1 MTAQTKSN
9 GRRTMLILAIVF
21 IVPIVL
27 AKLALENDWFN
38 RASSNLGE
46 LITPPLDMSG
56 LLEASHEPKWRIVY
70 VLPGVCEARCENAIY
85 SISQVHKALGV
96 ESTRVQPVVISTE
109 LSQADEIKSLQ
120 ENTNIKLLKTTAESV
135 KQVFKDQ
142 STDVIF
148 VSDTLNNVILRYSLY
163 TVQQEAVL
171 HSRDILLDLKRLLKL
186 SRIG

>member
-1 MTAQTKSN
+1 MTAHNKSN
-9 GRRTMLILAIVF
+9 GRRTLLILAVVF

-38 RASSNLGE
+38 RAASNLGE
-46 LITPPLDMSG
+46 LITPPLDMSALQG
-56 LLEASHEPKWRIVY
+56 ASDEPKWRILY
-70 VLPGVCEARCENAIY
+70 LLPEVCDARCENAIY
-85 SISQVHKALGV
+85 SLSQVHKALGV
-96 ESTRVQPVVISTE
+96 ESTRVEPVVISTE
-109 LSQADEIKSLQ
+109 LSQADEIQSLQ
-120 ENTNIKLLKTTAESV
+120 KNTNIKLLKSNAESV

-148 VSDTLNNVILRYSLY
+148 VADTLNNVILRYSLY
-163 TVQQEAVL
+163 TDQQEAVL